1 MIDITCE
8 ICMDLMP
15 LVEDGVASND
25 SVIAVKNHIENCP
38 QCREIFNGEIPK
50 SSNSHEI
57 VSKLQKK
64 IQLSSVMVLM
74 FGVFWGLSLTASN
87 GMFYNI
93 LIMPIIGGI
102 GYYIFHWKSLYNIP
116 LLLLITHIIINLF
129 DMIKGAE
136 YLHLF
141 DLITWCLTYCV
152 FAIIGILIAGLLHY
166 AFRKES

>member
-1 MIDITCE
+1 MTDITCE

-15 LVEDGVASND
+15 LVEDGIASEE
-25 SVIAVKNHIENCP
+25 STIAVKNHIKNCSS
-38 QCREIFNGEIPK
+38 CREIFSGEMPK
-50 SSNSHEI
+50 SSNVDI
-57 VSKLQKK
+57 IKSKIKK
-64 IQLSSVMVLM
+64 KTELFSTMILM
-74 FGVFWGLSLTASN
+74 FGIFFGLSLTVSSE
-87 GMFYNI
+87 MFYNI

-102 GYYIFHWKSLYNIP
+102 GYYIFRWKALYNIP
-116 LLLLITHIIINLF
+116 ILLIITHAVINLF